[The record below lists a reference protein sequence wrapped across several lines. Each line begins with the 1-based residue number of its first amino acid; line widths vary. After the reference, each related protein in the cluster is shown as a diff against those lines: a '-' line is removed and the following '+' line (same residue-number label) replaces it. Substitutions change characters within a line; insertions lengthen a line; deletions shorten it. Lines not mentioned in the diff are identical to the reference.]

1 MTVQIREKLTY
12 NGEVYE
18 MFDEPLESYHYKY
31 DIERLNRTQTIFS
44 TNCWRGYVG
53 HWAIEDEKLY
63 LVELDYFEVSPR
75 IGLGDLFPGQQKV
88 FAEWFSG
95 AIQTESD
102 EKYMYLEFKIEKGKL
117 IEVEKKEN
125 KYIRDFDFDQLLDS
139 L

>member
-1 MTVQIREKLTY
+1 MTLQIREKLTY

-18 MFDEPLESYHYKY
+18 MFDEPLRSYLYKY

-53 HWAIEDEKLY
+53 HWAIEDDKLY
-63 LVELDYFEVSPR
+63 LVELDYFEFSPR
-75 IGLGDLFPGQQKV
+75 IGLENLFPGKQKV

-95 AIQTESD
+95 SISTTLD

-117 IEVEKKEN
+117 IEVVQKEN
-125 KYIRDFDFDQLLDS
+125 KYISDFDQLLDS

>member
-1 MTVQIREKLTY
+1 MTLQIREKLTY

-53 HWAIEDEKLY
+53 HWAIEDDKLY
-63 LVELDYFEVSPR
+63 LVELDCLELPR
-75 IGLGDLFPGQQKV
+75 RNALDALFLGQQKV

-95 AIQTESD
+95 SISTTLN

-117 IEVEKKEN
+117 IEVVQKEN
-125 KYIRDFDFDQLLDS
+125 KYISDFDQLLDS

>member
-1 MTVQIREKLTY
+1 MTLQIREKLTY

-18 MFDEPLESYHYKY
+18 MFDEPLRSFLYKY

-53 HWAIEDEKLY
+53 HWAIEDDKLY
-63 LVELDYFEVSPR
+63 LVELDCLELPR
-75 IGLGDLFPGQQKV
+75 RNALDALFPGQQKV

-95 AIQTESD
+95 SISTTLN

-117 IEVEKKEN
+117 IEVVQKEN
-125 KYIRDFDFDQLLDS
+125 KYKYISDFDQLLDS

>member
-1 MTVQIREKLTY
+1 MTLQIREKLTY

-18 MFDEPLESYHYKY
+18 MFDEPLRSYLYKY

-53 HWAIEDEKLY
+53 HWAIEDDKLY
-63 LVELDYFEVSPR
+63 LVELDCLELPR
-75 IGLGDLFPGQQKV
+75 RNALDALFLGQQKV

-95 AIQTESD
+95 SISTTLD

>member
-1 MTVQIREKLTY
+1 MTLQIREKLTY

-18 MFDEPLESYHYKY
+18 MFDEPLRPYLDEHP
-31 DIERLNRTQTIFS
+31 IERLGRTHIRR

-53 HWAIEDEKLY
+53 HWAIEDDKLY
-63 LVELDYFEVSPR
+63 LVELDCLELPR
-75 IGLGDLFPGQQKV
+75 RKALDALFPGQQKV

-95 AIQTESD
+95 SISTTLD

-117 IEVEKKEN
+117 IEVVQKEN
-125 KYIRDFDFDQLLDS
+125 KYISDLDQLLDS

>member
-1 MTVQIREKLTY
+1 MTLQIREKLTY

-18 MFDEPLESYHYKY
+18 MFDEPLRSFLYKY

-53 HWAIEDEKLY
+53 HWAIEDDKLY
-63 LVELDYFEVSPR
+63 LVELDCLELPR
-75 IGLGDLFPGQQKV
+75 RNALDALFLGQQKV

-95 AIQTESD
+95 SISTTLD

>member
-1 MTVQIREKLTY
+1 MTLQIREKLTY

-18 MFDEPLESYHYKY
+18 MFDEPLRSFLYKY

-53 HWAIEDEKLY
+53 HWAIEDDKLY
-63 LVELDYFEVSPR
+63 LGELDCLELPR
-75 IGLGDLFPGQQKV
+75 RNALDALFPGQQKV

-95 AIQTESD
+95 SISTTLN

-117 IEVEKKEN
+117 IEVVQKEN
-125 KYIRDFDFDQLLDS
+125 KYISDFDQLLDS